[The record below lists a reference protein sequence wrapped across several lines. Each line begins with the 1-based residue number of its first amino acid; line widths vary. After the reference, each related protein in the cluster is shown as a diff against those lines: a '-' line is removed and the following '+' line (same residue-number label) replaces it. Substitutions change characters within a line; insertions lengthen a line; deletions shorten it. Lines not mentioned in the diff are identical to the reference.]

1 MAMKKKPV
9 TGMKDILPKEMAIRD
24 YAIGL
29 IKETYKDF
37 GFTSVETP
45 AVEHIENL
53 TSNQGGENEKLIF
66 KVLKRGDK
74 LSSSVGKL
82 ASDYAAMKAAENLS
96 DDEKQGEKN
105 GGVDMNILSDS
116 GLRYDLTLP
125 LSRYYANNAN
135 ELPSP
140 FKALQMGNVWRADRP
155 QRGRFRQFMQCD
167 IDILGEQSIVA
178 EIELILATTTL
189 LGKLDFKN
197 FTIRINDRRIL
208 KAMAAYSGFK
218 EEDYDTVFI
227 ILDKMDKIGLDGVK
241 EELLKEGY
249 AETSVE
255 KYLGLY
261 GKLVST
267 ENLSAEAGNEA
278 SEETDKDSSKN
289 KGQISIDNLRMIKNE
304 LGEYLDVEV
313 SSNLETIIT
322 SVENAKSAD
331 FGMMFDPTLVRGM
344 SYYTGPIFEISMDEY
359 GGSVGGGGR
368 YDEMIGK
375 FTGQATPAVGFSI
388 GFERIVM
395 LLLESD
401 FKVPGQTDKKAF
413 LVEKGMPADKLGKI
427 FDMAKQERENGNS
440 VNVVVMKK
448 NKKFQKDKMQEEG
461 YTEFVE
467 FFKDR
472 EF

>member
-9 TGMKDILPKEMAIRD
+9 TGMKDILPREMEIRD

-29 IKETYKDF
+29 IKETYKTF

-45 AVEHIENL
+45 AMEHIENL
-53 TSNQGGENEKLIF
+53 SSNQGGENEKLIF

-74 LSSSVGKL
+74 LSSAVNKLVESGAADGEEGVNVGSL
-82 ASDYAAMKAAENLS
+82 T
-96 DDEKQGEKN
+96 
-105 GGVDMNILSDS
+105 DS

-125 LSRYYANNAN
+125 LSRYYSNNAN
-135 ELPSP
+135 DLPSP

-167 IDILGEQSIVA
+167 IDILGESGIIA

-208 KAMAAYSGFK
+208 KAMAAYSGFA
-218 EEDYDTVFI
+218 EEDNDTVFI

-249 AETSVE
+249 AADTVE

-261 GKLVST
+261 EKLVGSDANDAASKISNDEKAKVSIENIKSIKDTLGDFLDT
-267 ENLSAEAGNEA
+267 EVSDNLS
-278 SEETDKDSSKN
+278 
-289 KGQISIDNLRMIKNE
+289 
-304 LGEYLDVEV
+304 
-313 SSNLETIIT
+313 TIIT
-322 SVENAKSAD
+322 SVEGAKAAD
-331 FGMMFDPTLVRGM
+331 FGISFDPTLVRGM

-395 LLLESD
+395 LLLESN
-401 FKVPGQTDKKAF
+401 FQVPGTGERKAY
-413 LVEKGMPADKLGKI
+413 LIEKNMPADKMQKI
-427 FDMAKQERENGNS
+427 MALAKEERDKGVI
-440 VNVVVMKK
+440 VNVSIMKK
-448 NKKFQKDKMQEEG
+448 NKKFQKEKMQEEG

-467 FFKDR
+467 FFADR
-472 EF
+472 DF